1 MKNANVHGCC
11 VRSISRNSSGLT
23 ASDVRKGTDMIPDEK
38 FDKLLE
44 ELGSLE
50 LVEEI
55 NRALYRDEAD
65 EIYDHIAQMHDIEF
79 NED

>member
-1 MKNANVHGCC
+1 
-11 VRSISRNSSGLT
+11 
-23 ASDVRKGTDMIPDEK
+23 MIPDEK